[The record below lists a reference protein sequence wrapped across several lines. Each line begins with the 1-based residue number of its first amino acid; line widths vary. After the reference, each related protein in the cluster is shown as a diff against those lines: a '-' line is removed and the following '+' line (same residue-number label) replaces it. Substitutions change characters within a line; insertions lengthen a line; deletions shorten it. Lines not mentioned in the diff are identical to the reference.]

1 MIEPRVNVL
10 TPPLETGLK
19 IEVHT
24 TADAFMRL
32 ESEWNT
38 LLRQSPTDTVFL
50 TWEWQSL
57 WWEAYQAGE
66 LFIVTVRDTEAALIG
81 IAPWFIEAGEGGER
95 VVRGIGCV
103 DVTDYV
109 DMIYR
114 PDCASQVFEAAADML
129 RQHAD
134 RFDRI
139 NICNIHE
146 SSVTIAGLSRALEAC
161 GFIVERAFQEV
172 CPVIRLNGTF
182 EKYIEGLDKKNR
194 HELRRK
200 LRIAYGTPNLDWHIV
215 TPDDDLE
222 AATDKFL
229 ALMAQSTQEKAL
241 FLENQRHVR
250 FFRSVLPAMQ
260 RNGWLQLAF
269 LTHVGEPAAAYV
281 NFVYNGR
288 VMVYNSGISVSHGHL
303 SPGIVLLA
311 FLIQYA
317 TEQGYTEFD
326 FLRGNEEY
334 KYRMGGVDETLYML
348 KAVLPK

>member
-1 MIEPRVNVL
+1 MNVL
-10 TPPLETGLK
+10 ETQLETGLK

-24 TADAFMRL
+24 TAEAFTQL
-32 ESEWNT
+32 ESEWNV
-38 LLRQSPTDTVFL
+38 LLKQSPTDTVFL

-57 WWEAYQAGE
+57 WWDAYQTGD
-66 LFIVTVRDTEAALIG
+66 LLLVTMRDEGGTLVG
-81 IAPWFIEAGEGGER
+81 IAPWFIEAGEGNER

-109 DMIYR
+109 DMIYI
-114 PDCASQVFEAAADML
+114 PEFASRVFDAGAQVLRGHAA
-129 RQHAD
+129 
-134 RFDRI
+134 RFTRI

-146 SSVTIAGLSRALEAC
+146 GSATIAGLSQALRAC
-161 GFIVERAFQEV
+161 GFEVEQTFQEV
-172 CPVIRLNGTF
+172 CPVIRLSGTF
-182 EKYIEGLDKKNR
+182 ENYIEKLDKKNR

-200 LRIAYGTPNLDWHIV
+200 MRIAYGAPDLDWHIV
-215 TPDDDLE
+215 TPDDDLDD
-222 AATDKFL
+222 ATDKFL
-229 ALMAQSTQEKAL
+229 GLMAQSTQEKAL
-241 FLENQRHVR
+241 FLENPYHVR

-260 RNGWLQLAF
+260 RNGWLQLSF
-269 LTHVGEPAAAYV
+269 LTLAGEPTAAYV

-311 FLIQYA
+311 YLIQHA
-317 TEQGYTEFD
+317 AEQGYTEFD
-326 FLRGNEEY
+326 FLRGNEDY